1 MLRWVENKIYNLKLK
16 IMNPFDKFTKNAKLA
31 LQIAEEECKKV
42 NSVYIGTEHL
52 LLGILSIP
60 NATSF
65 STLLSL
71 GVSQENV
78 RKILKIVSKTT
89 KSGKSRQNLSKYLS
103 KILEDAVRIAFK
115 YKHAHIGTEHL
126 LYAIAR
132 QQKCVALTILKHMNI
147 SSELLKKQTE
157 ETLSALPQNLSTN
170 SQNPQNVLGPLADLF
185 QGIQG
190 VVVGMQK
197 EENYRDAY
205 KHKSNQ
211 SKGKKNSKESDTP
224 ALDFFS
230 TNLNEEYQE
239 KQLDPIIGRD
249 KEIQRLIHIL
259 NRKTKNNP
267 VLIGEPGVGKTAVA
281 EGLAQ
286 RIEDEK
292 VPDSLLG
299 KQILALDMGELV
311 AGTKYRG
318 EFEDRIKQVIEE
330 AMESEQGVILF
341 IDELH
346 TIIGAGAAE
355 GSLDAANILKPALSR
370 GKIQIIGATTTDEYR
385 KHIEKDK
392 ALTRR
397 FQSIQIEEPSE
408 EDTIQILKGLRN
420 TYENYHSLIITE
432 KAIQSAVK
440 LSSRYLTEKHLPDKA
455 IDLIDE
461 ASARKGAKAQ
471 SNLKTIKVEE
481 SKLKKIETKKARAV
495 EGQHY
500 EKALKLKKEEEA
512 ILEKIE
518 KIRNQKPPRSK
529 QAKITENDIAEV
541 IAHMTGIPTTKLM
554 KSDIDK
560 LINLENTIKKS
571 IIGQNEAI
579 IEVSKAI
586 RRARVGVGNKD
597 RPIGSFIFLGPTG
610 VGKTELVKTLAKEVY
625 NSKDALIKI
634 DMSEFMEKHN
644 ISRLLGTT
652 AGYVGYEEGGQL
664 TEAIRRKPYSV
675 VLFDEIEK
683 AHPEFFNILL
693 QIMEDGY
700 ITDAQGKKVDFRHAI
715 VVMTS
720 NIGADA
726 LNQQAQKIGFSLSN
740 DEIEKAENEY
750 EEKKAMV
757 LQEMKKHFR
766 PEFINRLDKI
776 LVFKPL
782 TQKQIKKIVKLQ
794 LDLLQKRLQEK
805 NLKLDISNTVMN
817 FLTKQSYNPE
827 FGARDVRRNIQD
839 LVEDLLAQ
847 KLLEG
852 KLNEG
857 DRIKVVRDKKRKNK
871 LELLKI

>member
-1 MLRWVENKIYNLKLK
+1 
-16 IMNPFDKFTKNAKLA
+16 MNPFDKFTKNAKLA
-31 LQIAEEECKKV
+31 LQIAEEECKKS
-42 NSVYIGTEHL
+42 NSNYIGTEHL

-60 NATSF
+60 NSVAF
-65 STLLSL
+65 STLLAL

-78 RKILKIVSKTT
+78 RKIIKIVSKNSKTT
-89 KSGKSRQNLSKYLS
+89 SETQNLSKYLS

-132 QQKCVALTILKHMNI
+132 QQKCVALTILEHMNI
-147 SSELLKKQTE
+147 TPQLLKKQTE
-157 ETLSALPQNLSTN
+157 ETLASLPQDKGAMP
-170 SQNPQNVLGPLADLF
+170 QNPQNVLGPLADLF

-190 VVVGMQK
+190 VVVGLQK
-197 EENYRDAY
+197 EENYRDAF
-205 KHKSNQ
+205 KHKNTS
-211 SKGKKNSKESDTP
+211 GKKRAKESDSP
-224 ALDFFS
+224 ALDYFS
-230 TNLNEEYQE
+230 TNLNDEYNE
-239 KQLDPIIGRD
+239 KKLDPIIGRED
-249 KEIQRLIHIL
+249 EIQRLIHIL

-267 VLIGEPGVGKTAVA
+267 VLIGEPGVGKTAVV

-286 RIEDEK
+286 RIVNEQ
-292 VPDSLLG
+292 VPDSLLN
-299 KQILALDMGELV
+299 KKVMALDMGELV

-330 AMESEQGVILF
+330 AVESENGVILF

-397 FQSIQIEEPSE
+397 FQSIQVDEPTK
-408 EDTIQILKGLRN
+408 EDTIKILEGLRE
-420 TYENYHSLIITE
+420 TYENYHSLIITDE
-432 KAIQSAVK
+432 AIKAAVE
-440 LSSRYLTEKHLPDKA
+440 LSSRYLTERQLPDKA

-461 ASARKGAKAQ
+461 SSARKGAKAQ
-471 SNLKTIKVEE
+471 SNLKAIKAEE
-481 SKLKKIETKKARAV
+481 AKLKKIEIKKTRAV

-500 EKALKLKKEEEA
+500 ERALKLKKEEEVV
-512 ILEKIE
+512 LEKIE
-518 KIRNQKPPRSK
+518 AIRNQKPPRSK

-541 IAHMTGIPTTKLM
+541 IGQITGIPTTKLV

-560 LINLENTIKKS
+560 LMNLENNIKKS

-579 IEVSKAI
+579 VEISKAV
-586 RRARVGVGNKD
+586 RRSRVGIANKD

-644 ISRLLGTT
+644 VSRLLGAT

-700 ITDAQGKKVDFRHAI
+700 VTDAQGKKVDFRNAI
-715 VVMTS
+715 IVMTS
-720 NIGADA
+720 NIGANL
-726 LNQQAQKIGFSLSN
+726 LNQEAKKIGFSVSKN
-740 DEIEKAENEY
+740 DIEKVEHEY
-750 EEKKAMV
+750 EEKKEMV
-757 LQEMKKHFR
+757 LGEMKKHFR

-794 LDLLQKRLQEK
+794 LDLLQERLVEK
-805 NLKLDISNTVMN
+805 DMKLNISNAVMN
-817 FLTKQSYNPE
+817 FLTEKSYNPE
-827 FGARDVRRNIQD
+827 FGARDIRRNIQD

-857 DRIKVVRDKKRKNK
+857 DTVKIVRDKKRKDK
-871 LELLKI
+871 LELLKV

>member
-1 MLRWVENKIYNLKLK
+1 
-16 IMNPFDKFTKNAKLA
+16 MNPFDKFTKNAKLA
-31 LQIAEEECKKV
+31 LQIAEEECKQSKA
-42 NSVYIGTEHL
+42 SYIGTEHL
-52 LLGILSIP
+52 LLGFLSIP
-60 NATSF
+60 NSSAF

-71 GVSQENV
+71 GVAQENV
-78 RKILKIVSKTT
+78 RKILKIVSKETPNDLAP
-89 KSGKSRQNLSKYLS
+89 KNLSKYLS
-103 KILEDAVRIAFK
+103 KILEDAVRVAFK
-115 YKHAHIGTEHL
+115 YKHSHIGTEHL

-132 QQKCVALTILKHMNI
+132 QQKCVALTILEHMNI
-147 SSELLKKQTE
+147 GVDLLKKQTE
-157 ETLSALPQNLSTN
+157 ETLASLPQDSNINPQN
-170 SQNPQNVLGPLADLF
+170 SQNILGPLADLF

-190 VVVGMQK
+190 VVVGLQK
-197 EENYRDAY
+197 GENYRDAF
-205 KHKSNQ
+205 KHKN
-211 SKGKKNSKESDTP
+211 GPNTATNKKKDPAESDTP

-230 TNLNEEYQE
+230 TNLNEEHQE
-239 KQLDPIIGRD
+239 KELDPIIGRD
-249 KEIQRLIHIL
+249 DEIQRLIHIL

-267 VLIGEPGVGKTAVA
+267 VLIGEPGVGKTAVV

-286 RIEDEK
+286 RIVSEK
-292 VPDSLLG
+292 VPDSLLR
-299 KQILALDMGELV
+299 KQVMALDMGELV

-330 AMESEQGVILF
+330 AIEAENGVILF

-397 FQSIQIEEPSE
+397 FQSIQVDEPSE
-408 EDTIQILKGLRN
+408 EDTIKILEGLRE
-420 TYENYHSLIITE
+420 TYENYHSLIITNE
-432 KAIQSAVK
+432 AIKAAVN
-440 LSSRYLTEKHLPDKA
+440 LSSRYLTERHLPDKA

-461 ASARKGAKAQ
+461 ASARKGARSQ
-471 SNLKTIKVEE
+471 SNLKAIKAEE
-481 SKLKKIETKKARAV
+481 AKLKKIETKKTHAV

-512 ILEKIE
+512 IEEKIE

-529 QAKITENDIAEV
+529 QSKITENDIAKV
-541 IAHMTGIPTTKLM
+541 IADMTGIPTTKLM

-560 LINLENTIKKS
+560 LINLESVIKKS

-586 RRARVGVGNKD
+586 RRARVGVANKD

-644 ISRLLGTT
+644 VSRLLGTS

-700 ITDAQGKKVDFRHAI
+700 VTDAQGKKVDFRHAI
-715 VVMTS
+715 IVMTS

-726 LNQQAQKIGFSLSN
+726 LNQEAQKIGFSLN
-740 DEIEKAENEY
+740 DDEIEKVEHEY

-757 LQEMKKHFR
+757 LTEMKKHFR
-766 PEFINRLDKI
+766 PEFINRLDKT

-794 LDLLQKRLQEK
+794 LDLLQDRLK
-805 NLKLDISNTVMN
+805 DKDMKLNISNAVMN
-817 FLTKQSYNPE
+817 FLTEKSYNPE
-827 FGARDVRRNIQD
+827 YGARDVRRNIQD

-852 KLNEG
+852 KLHEG
-857 DRIKVVRDKKRKNK
+857 DTVKIVRDKKKKEK
-871 LELLKI
+871 LELLKA

>member
-1 MLRWVENKIYNLKLK
+1 
-16 IMNPFDKFTKNAKLA
+16 MNPFDKFTKNAKLA
-31 LQIAEEECKKV
+31 LQLAEEECKKA
-42 NSVYIGTEHL
+42 NSAYIGTEHL

-60 NATSF
+60 NSVAFT
-65 STLLSL
+65 TLLSL

-78 RKILKIVSKTT
+78 RKILKIVSKEDKKQTDN
-89 KSGKSRQNLSKYLS
+89 KNLSKYLS

-132 QQKCVALTILKHMNI
+132 QKKCVALTILEHMNI
-147 SSELLKKQTE
+147 TNTLLKKQTE
-157 ETLSALPQNLSTN
+157 EALANIPQSQGTMP
-170 SQNPQNVLGPLADLF
+170 QNPQNVLGPLADLF

-190 VVVGMQK
+190 VVVGLQK
-197 EENYRDAY
+197 DENYRDAY
-205 KHKSNQ
+205 KHKNMQ
-211 SKGKKNSKESDTP
+211 GKKNAKNKESDTP

-230 TNLNEEYQE
+230 TNLNQEYKE
-239 KQLDPIIGRD
+239 KKLDPIIGREE
-249 KEIQRLIHIL
+249 EIQRLIHIL

-286 RIEDEK
+286 KIVNEK

-330 AMESEQGVILF
+330 AVESENGVILF

-370 GKIQIIGATTTDEYR
+370 GKIQIIGATTTDEFR

-397 FQSIQIEEPSE
+397 FQSIQIEEPTK
-408 EDTIQILKGLRN
+408 EDTIQILQGLRD
-420 TYENYHSLIITE
+420 TYENYHSLIITDE
-432 KAIQSAVK
+432 AIKAAVE
-440 LSSRYLTEKHLPDKA
+440 LSSRYLTERHLPDKA

-461 ASARKGAKAQ
+461 TSARKGAKAQ
-471 SNLKTIKVEE
+471 SNLKAIKSEE
-481 SKLKKIETKKARAV
+481 AKLKKIETKKTRAV

-512 ILEKIE
+512 ILKKIE
-518 KIRNQKPPRSK
+518 GIRNQKPPRSK

-541 IAHMTGIPTTKLM
+541 IGKMTGIPTTKLM
-554 KSDIDK
+554 KSDVDK
-560 LINLENTIKKS
+560 LINLENSIKKS

-579 IEVSKAI
+579 TEISKAI
-586 RRARVGVGNKD
+586 RRSRVGVANKD

-644 ISRLLGTT
+644 VSRLLGAT

-700 ITDAQGKKVDFRHAI
+700 VTDAQGKKVDFRHAI
-715 VVMTS
+715 IVMTS
-720 NIGADA
+720 NIGAEV
-726 LNQQAQKIGFSLSN
+726 LNQEAQKIGFSLTN
-740 DEIEKAENEY
+740 DEIEKAEDEY
-750 EEKKAMV
+750 KEKKNMV
-757 LQEMKKHFR
+757 IAEMKKHFR
-766 PEFINRLDKI
+766 PEFINRLDKT

-794 LDLLQKRLQEK
+794 LDLLQERLHEK
-805 NLKLDISNTVMN
+805 DLKLNISNAVMN
-817 FLTKQSYNPE
+817 FLTKKSYNPE

-852 KLNEG
+852 KLHEG
-857 DRIKVVRDKKRKNK
+857 DTIKIVRDKKKKDR
-871 LELLKI
+871 LELLKA